1 MNVAL
6 GSEHTRI
13 SADRYQKMVATGVLT
28 KYDRVEL
35 IDGDMINMA
44 PIGPPHSAVMARLNK
59 LFVLVLALGD
69 SAIVSP
75 AGSVRLGDYSVPQ
88 PDLMLL
94 KPRADF
100 YAGQIPTPP
109 DVLLLVEIS
118 ESSLAFDQG
127 TKRALYAR
135 HGVVEYWVVDIPGKR
150 VHVYR
155 EPTDDGYVEA
165 VERTPSDTISPRALP
180 AVQVTVGTL
189 FA

>member
-6 GSEHTRI
+6 GSERTRI
-13 SADRYQKMVATGVLT
+13 SADRYQKMVETGVLT

-44 PIGPPHSAVMARLNK
+44 PIGPPHSAAMARLTK
-59 LFVLVLALGD
+59 QFVLSVVD

-75 AGSVRLGDYSVPQ
+75 GGSIKLGDYSVPQ

-100 YAGQIPTPP
+100 YAGQIPAPP
-109 DVLLLVEIS
+109 DVLLLVEVS
-118 ESSLAFDQG
+118 ESSLAFDQS

-135 HGVVEYWVVDIPGKR
+135 HGVGEYWIVDIPGKR
-150 VHVYR
+150 VHVHR
-155 EPTDDGYVEA
+155 EPTGDGYAEA
-165 VERTPSDTISPRALP
+165 VECSSSDVVSPRALP
-180 AVQVTVGTL
+180 AVQVMVGTL

>member
-1 MNVAL
+1 MNVTL
-6 GSEHTRI
+6 VPERTRI

-44 PIGPPHSAVMARLNK
+44 PIGPPHSAVTARLNK
-59 LFVLVLALGD
+59 LFVLALGD

-75 AGSVRLGDYSVPQ
+75 GGSIRLGDYSVPQ

-94 KPRADF
+94 KPRVDF

-109 DVLLLVEIS
+109 DVLLLVEVS
-118 ESSLAFDQG
+118 DSSLTFDQG

-155 EPTDDGYVEA
+155 EPTGDGYAES
-165 VERTPSDTISPRALP
+165 VERTLSDIVSPRALP
-180 AVQVTVGTL
+180 AVQVTAGTL

>member
-1 MNVAL
+1 MSVV
-6 GSEHTRI
+6 SVPERMRI

-44 PIGPPHSAVMARLNK
+44 PIGPPHSAVVARLTR
-59 LFVLVLALGD
+59 LFVLSLGD
-69 SAIVSP
+69 AAIVSP
-75 AGSVRLGDYSVPQ
+75 GGSVKLGDYSVPQ

-94 KPRADF
+94 KPRTDF
-100 YAGQIPTPP
+100 YVAQIPTPP
-109 DVLLLVEIS
+109 DVLLLVEVS
-118 ESSLAFDQG
+118 DSSLSFDQG

-135 HGVVEYWVVDIPGKR
+135 YGVAEYWVVNIPGKR
-150 VHVYR
+150 VHAYR
-155 EPTDDGYVEA
+155 EPTADGYRQA
-165 VERTPSDTISPRALP
+165 LERSLSDTVSPRALP

>member
-1 MNVAL
+1 MSVV
-6 GSEHTRI
+6 SVPERMRI
-13 SADRYQKMVATGVLT
+13 SADRYQKMVETGVLT
-28 KYDRVEL
+28 EYDRVEL

-44 PIGPPHSAVMARLNK
+44 PIGLSHAAVTARLNR
-59 LFVLVLALGD
+59 LFVVSAGD

-75 AGSVRLGDYSVPQ
+75 GGSLKLGDYSMPQ

-100 YAGQIPTPP
+100 YAAHMPKAP

-118 ESSLAFDQG
+118 ESSLGFDQG
-127 TKRALYAR
+127 AKRALYAR
-135 HGVVEYWVVDIPGKR
+135 HGVAEYWVVDIPGKR

-155 EPTDDGYVEA
+155 EPTLDGYGEA
-165 VERTPSDTISPRALP
+165 FERTLAATVSPRALP
-180 AVQVTVGTL
+180 AIQVTAGTL

>member
-1 MNVAL
+1 M
-6 GSEHTRI
+6 RI

-28 KYDRVEL
+28 KYDRIEL

-44 PIGPPHSAVMARLNK
+44 PIGPNHAAVTARLTK
-59 LFVLVLALGD
+59 LFVLSLVD

-75 AGSVRLGDYSVPQ
+75 GGPVRLGEYSEPQ

-100 YAGQIPTPP
+100 YATRIPTPP
-109 DVLLLVEIS
+109 DVLLLVEVS
-118 ESSLAFDQG
+118 DGSLAFDQG

-135 HGVVEYWVVDIPGKR
+135 HGVAEYWVVDILGQR
-150 VHVYR
+150 VHVYCQ
-155 EPTDDGYVEA
+155 PTADGYGEA
-165 VERTPSDTISPRALP
+165 FERTQTDSVSPRALP
-180 AVQVTVGTL
+180 AVQVTAGML

>member
-1 MNVAL
+1 MSVV
-6 GSEHTRI
+6 SVPERTRI

-44 PIGPPHSAVMARLNK
+44 PIGPNHSAVMARLTK
-59 LFVLVLALGD
+59 QFVLSVVD

-75 AGSVRLGDYSVPQ
+75 GGSIKLGDYSVPQ

-109 DVLLLVEIS
+109 DVLLLVEVS

-135 HGVVEYWVVDIPGKR
+135 HGVAEYWVADLSDKR
-150 VHVYR
+150 AHVGR
-155 EPTDDGYVEA
+155 EPAADGYARA
-165 VERTPSDTISPRALP
+165 VEHTLSDIVSPRALP
-180 AVQVTVGTL
+180 EVRVMVGNL